1 MPIPISN
8 YVAITSGIGAASN
21 VSTRNLGALI
31 ITGNALVPTGV
42 VKNFTS
48 AADVGTYFGTGSEEY
63 ARAEFY
69 FGWVSK
75 DTTVPQQIS
84 FWFWNDDAATADLI
98 YGASAT
104 YALATFTAITSGELD
119 LTMGGFT
126 HTITGINLGS
136 AGSLAAVA
144 ADIQT
149 AIQAYSAGGAAWTG
163 ATVAY
168 DSTNS
173 RFTLIGGAT
182 GADTIAV
189 TTAVSN
195 DLAGPL
201 GWLTGAIL
209 SNGTAAQSIATNLN
223 ELISVSNNF
232 GSFTTTFALALTLSN
247 TTAAATWNNSL
258 TPNIQFIYSVNVTPA
273 NASTWNAALANIG
286 GVSLTLQSPAP
297 VATAEYPEMAPMMIL
312 AATDYTQRNSVQN
325 YMFQQFALTPSVTT
339 SAFQQTYDALLIN
352 YYGQT
357 QTAGQLLSFYQ
368 RGVMLG
374 LPVNPSDQN
383 VYADE
388 IWFKDALGAALMNLL
403 LALSQVPANAAGQV
417 QILSTLQSIINQALF
432 NGTISVGKTLSVNQ
446 QLYIAQVT
454 GSSTAWKQVQNIGY
468 WVNVVIEPYVVDGV
482 TEYKAVYTLIY
493 SKDDDIR
500 LIQGSDILI

>member
-1 MPIPISN
+1 M
-8 YVAITSGIGAASN
+8 
-21 VSTRNLGALI
+21 
-31 ITGNALVPTGV
+31 
-42 VKNFTS
+42 
-48 AADVGTYFGTGSEEY
+48 
-63 ARAEFY
+63 
-69 FGWVSK
+69 
-75 DTTVPQQIS
+75 
-84 FWFWNDDAATADLI
+84 
-98 YGASAT
+98 
-104 YALATFTAITSGELD
+104 
-119 LTMGGFT
+119 
-126 HTITGINLGS
+126 TGINLGS

-144 ADIQT
+144 TDIQT

-173 RFTLIGGAT
+173 RFTLTGGAT

-189 TTAVSN
+189 TAAVSN

-209 SNGTAAQSIATNLN
+209 SNGTTAQTISANLN
-223 ELISVSNNF
+223 ALIGVSNNF
-232 GSFTTTFALALTLSN
+232 GSFTTTFALALSEAN
-247 TTAAATWNNSL
+247 TVAAATWNNSL

-273 NASTWNAALANIG
+273 NASSWSAALADIG

-297 VATAEYPEMAPMMIL
+297 VATAEFPEMAPMMIL

-325 YMFQQFALTPSVTT
+325 YMFQIFALTPSVTT
-339 SAFQQTYDALLIN
+339 SASQQTYDALLVN

-388 IWFKDALGAALMNLL
+388 IWFKTP
-403 LALSQVPANAAGQV
+403 SVP
-417 QILSTLQSIINQALF
+417 
-432 NGTISVGKTLSVNQ
+432 
-446 QLYIAQVT
+446 
-454 GSSTAWKQVQNIGY
+454 
-468 WVNVVIEPYVVDGV
+468 
-482 TEYKAVYTLIY
+482 
-493 SKDDDIR
+493 R
-500 LIQGSDILI
+500 